1 MIITAEPDTDYAL
14 KIMFKDNVTIR
25 NVIVYH
31 PANGMG
37 ILSWK
42 SNNLKLEN
50 VQVIAYG
57 NEWGA

>member
-1 MIITAEPDTDYAL
+1 MIITAEAGTDYAL
-14 KIMFKDNVTIR
+14 KITKDNVTVR

-37 ILSWK
+37 IYSNK
-42 SNNLKLEN
+42 SKNLRIEN

-57 NEWGA
+57 N